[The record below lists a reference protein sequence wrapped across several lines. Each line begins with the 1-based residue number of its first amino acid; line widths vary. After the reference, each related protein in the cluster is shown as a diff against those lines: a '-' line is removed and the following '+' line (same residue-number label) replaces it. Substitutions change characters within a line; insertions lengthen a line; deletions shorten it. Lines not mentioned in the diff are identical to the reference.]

1 MSLGKPIIFTVLIPL
16 LFAPLA
22 PAQTSL
28 IHDPGAVCAYIAEKE
43 RVAKELLAKMP
54 PAAPSLPNGL
64 PTAHD
69 DKSNGLH
76 VVTITAGTKTM
87 IYSEEFSGDRL
98 PAPERSRRLLLLKLG
113 MASADEA
120 QNDLSIRCDSTTLRI
135 VTEGD
140 AVRSIEIKG
149 LIDLT
154 PG

>member
-1 MSLGKPIIFTVLIPL
+1 MSHCKPASLAALTSL

-43 RVAKELLAKMP
+43 RIAKELLGKTP
-54 PAAPSLPNGL
+54 PVAPSLPNGL
-64 PTAHD
+64 PSAYD
-69 DKSNGLH
+69 DKTNGLH
-76 VVTITAGTKTM
+76 VVAVTAGTKTI
-87 IYSEEFSGDRL
+87 IYSEEFAGDRL
-98 PAPERSRRLLLLKLG
+98 PVPERSRRLLLLKLG
-113 MASADEA
+113 MASADAA
-120 QNDLSIRCDSTTLRI
+120 QVDLSVRCDSTTLRI

-140 AVRSIEIKG
+140 AVRSVEIKG